1 MITDFIIMNLKW
13 ENSALENIEKE
24 FGKMSKQ
31 YKQKLS
37 QIKMLES
44 NELG

>member
-13 ENSALENIEKE
+13 ENSALEKIEKE
-24 FGKMSKQ
+24 FRKMSKQ

-37 QIKMLES
+37 LIKMLES
-44 NELG
+44 YGNI